1 MTEKKM
7 KLKKQY
13 KHDNKK
19 QIWRILPT
27 ANQKLVIEERDAST
41 KEVFFNCLEI
51 ESGKKIFKNFQLD
64 EKNWI
69 GIESIFNDIIF
80 FHAYGK
86 PDMPA
91 HKSIIAFDIK
101 SQTILWQND
110 SYVFSFVFEDKVYC
124 YQQRFE
130 SRVFFALDYL
140 TGNVIEDFGSDVTI
154 VNELKEKSEK
164 EFYEQNYFFPEYFN
178 RNSSVENEWQKY
190 LSNALTENVIKGEIS
205 YLRFKDF
212 LLFNY
217 HEVSKS
223 NTLNNIFT
231 VVDLSK
237 NKIILKEILDKSLSS
252 LMPESFFVKDKF
264 LFLIVDKTKVL
275 IYKIM
280 E

>member
-1 MTEKKM
+1 M
-7 KLKKQY
+7 KLKNLY

-27 ANQKLVIEERDAST
+27 ANKKLVIEERDAST

-51 ESGKKIFKNFQLD
+51 ESGKKNFKDFQLD
-64 EKNWI
+64 EKSWI
-69 GIESIFNDIIF
+69 GIESIYNDIIF

-101 SQTILWQND
+101 SQTILWLND
-110 SYVFSFVFEDKVYC
+110 SYVFAFVFDGKVYC

-140 TGNVIEDFGSDVTI
+140 TGNVIEDMGNDALTI
-154 VNELKEKSEK
+154 NNLKEKSEE

-178 RNSSVENEWQKY
+178 RNSPVENEGQNY
-190 LSNALTENVIKGEIS
+190 LSNVLTKNVIKGEIS
-205 YLRFKDF
+205 YLKFKDL
-212 LLFNY
+212 LLFSY

-223 NTLNNIFT
+223 NTINNIFV

-252 LMPESFFVKDKF
+252 LMPESFFVKNEF
-264 LFLIVDKTKVL
+264 LFLIVDKTKLLV
-275 IYKIM
+275 YKII

>member
-140 TGNVIEDFGSDVTI
+140 TGNVIEDFGIDVAI